1 MFIPSSTQII
11 PDGVHFVERKQE
23 TLSSNFSKNVLKEA
37 IKSNYPSDEIVL
49 NVKNQPIIR
58 EDTSFA
64 NLATRVVDE
73 VVANQSGKSLARQVL
88 EQAGIRHQNGA
99 AEPKIFNGHL
109 RHVGRRARKISRQQ
123 QTSTSLRIK
132 RVKRHVRG
140 PPPNVR
146 RQGAPPQTRA
156 RPALGM
162 EDEVNRSARDFA
174 NHRGKTK
181 KKRRLFRR

>member
-1 MFIPSSTQII
+1 MKFP
-11 PDGVHFVERKQE
+11 PDGVHFVERKQA
-23 TLSSNFSKNVLKEA
+23 TLSKNFSKNVLREA
-37 IKSNYPSDEIVL
+37 TKLNDSSDGIAL
-49 NVKNQPIIR
+49 NVKNKPIIN

-64 NLATRVVDE
+64 NLAERVVDE
-73 VVANQSGKSLARQVL
+73 VIANQSSKSLARQVL
-88 EQAGIRHQNGA
+88 EQAGINYQNGV
-99 AEPKIFNGHL
+99 AEPRIFNGHL

-123 QTSTSLRIK
+123 QTSNELKIR
-132 RVKRHVRG
+132 RVKRNVRG

-146 RQGAPPQTRA
+146 RQGAPPQTRD

-181 KKRRLFRR
+181 KRRRLFRR

>member
-1 MFIPSSTQII
+1 MFIPTSMQIL

-37 IKSNYPSDEIVL
+37 IESNDALDEVIL
-49 NVKNQPIIR
+49 NVKNKPQIN

-73 VVANQSGKSLARQVL
+73 VIVNQSSKSLARQVL
-88 EQAGIRHQNGA
+88 EQAGITQKTGP

-123 QTSTSLRIK
+123 QTSHAHKIR
-132 RVKRHVRG
+132 RVKRGIRG

-146 RQGAPPQTRA
+146 RQGAPPQTRV

-174 NHRGKTK
+174 NYRGKTK